1 MTGDYA
7 MLRLFLTKILYSHTN
22 MVNGLSG
29 QTDMWWGTE
38 CLVGL
43 AVTAAAR
50 GHGLSNRLLL
60 FSPPLFALLPRMGSN
75 SQSSCQSFLLASIS
89 YCTWI
94 LFSLLRA
101 SWRRGSNQ
109 SPSQKNVEGSYSWQ
123 ISSSEISGNSCKEH
137 VWVGVEG
144 LSRCE
149 WRETWVSRYRHQVK
163 KKFSAAALTWKPL
176 VAGKAEVYLE
186 MAIIYQSWSHFKVV
200 EDKGS
205 FFWWKFCSKNF
216 FFGVRRKEKTPH
228 QYAEIINVYANEI
241 TNQENNENK
250 RTKWTLMDMC
260 YKHANK

>member
-1 MTGDYA
+1 
-7 MLRLFLTKILYSHTN
+7 

-29 QTDMWWGTE
+29 QRDTWSGTE
-38 CLVGL
+38 CSVGL
-43 AVTAAAR
+43 AVMAAACGR
-50 GHGLSNRLLL
+50 GFL
-60 FSPPLFALLPRMGSN
+60 PPLLALSCLLPRMGSN
-75 SQSSCQSFLLASIS
+75 SQSSCQSFCLQVHPTIPGFFLHC
-89 YCTWI
+89 YK
-94 LFSLLRA
+94 LEE
-101 SWRRGSNQ
+101 GSNQ
-109 SPSQKNVEGSYSWQ
+109 SPGQKNVEGSYSWQ
-123 ISSSEISGNSCKEH
+123 ISSSGISGNSCKEH

-144 LSRCE
+144 LSQCE
-149 WRETWVSRYRHQVK
+149 WRGTWVSRYRHQVK

-176 VAGKAEVYLE
+176 VAGWAEVYLE

-260 YKHANK
+260 CKHANK